1 MHSTL
6 PDWGPA
12 VLRTSGPQSSIAR
25 YFDRYPSLY
34 VPEMTVVFHQED
46 EARSIY
52 VVRAGQLS
60 IKACTESGNEVE
72 VGTARAG
79 ALAGTEALYRPRY
92 LTRAECLTEATVI
105 VVPRKEFRNEVANHP
120 ALATLLFE
128 QASREVCAL
137 RGRLLDI
144 CGRSA
149 LQRLAMHL
157 LDEAGSGGAIVT
169 LPWGSRCQMAKKLAM
184 SHETLSRSIHE
195 LVNRGLLLSSKG
207 ELQIL
212 DRETLMEVGTC

>member
-1 MHSTL
+1 MNSTL
-6 PDWGPA
+6 SDWGPA
-12 VLRTSGPQSSIAR
+12 VLRTSGPQSSIVR
-25 YFDRYPSLY
+25 YFDKYPSHC
-34 VPEMTVVFHQED
+34 VPEKTAVFHQED

-60 IKACTESGNEVE
+60 ITACTESGNEVE

-79 ALAGTEALYRPRY
+79 ALLGTEALYRPRY
-92 LTRAECLTEATVI
+92 LTRAECLREATVI

-120 ALATLLFE
+120 ALAMLLFE
-128 QASREVCAL
+128 QASSEVCAL

-157 LDEAGSGGAIVT
+157 LDEAGPGGVIVK
-169 LPWGSRCQMAKKLAM
+169 LPWGSRCQMAKKLTM
-184 SHETLSRSIHE
+184 SHETLSRAMHE
-195 LVNRGLLLSSKG
+195 LMNRGQLLSRKG
-207 ELQIL
+207 EMQIL
-212 DRETLMEVGTC
+212 DREALIEVGTC